1 MTRVQGE
8 LFGAEAAPEPR
19 DRITAL
25 IEQIR
30 EADHRYY
37 VLDDPWLSDAEYDAL
52 LRELQQLEA
61 THPELART
69 DSPTRR
75 VGGRPADR
83 FGSVRHSRPMLSL
96 ANVFS
101 DEELLQFDQ
110 RVRDGLQ
117 QPDEVSYLVDEK
129 FDGLAISLRYERG
142 VLVQA
147 ATRGDGEV
155 GEDVTHNARVIGAIP
170 LHLRGLYPEVLEV
183 RGEVLMFRAD
193 FEALNARQAAR
204 GERLFANPRNAAA
217 GSLRQLDPAVTR
229 ERPLR
234 FFAYGW
240 GEIVPECPLQSHHER
255 MLWLRDL
262 GLPVSQR
269 LKQVE
274 GVEGLRQA
282 HRDALARR
290 ATLAYDIDGLVYKVD
305 SLLLQE
311 RLGHV
316 ARAPRFAVAHKFPA
330 QEAHTELLAIDVQ
343 VGRTGAITPVARLK
357 PVSVGGVVVT
367 NATLHNEAEILRKDL
382 HIGDT
387 VVVRRAGDVIPEVV
401 MAIASRRLPNAA
413 TFVMPQRCPVCGS
426 AIERP
431 EDEAIARCTGG
442 LFCGAQRRQALL
454 HYAQRRAMDIEGLG
468 EKLVDQLVDSG
479 LVNTLADLYALSQAQ
494 LESLPR
500 MGERSA
506 AKLLMQIEASRR
518 RPLARLLF
526 GLGIRHVGETTARD
540 LAAHFGSLESFM
552 AADEAALLQVPDVGP
567 VVAASILRFLG
578 EHHNREVIDALV
590 RAGVAPPPVERT
602 QSAGSARLPLLGM
615 SVVLTGT
622 LPTMSREEAA
632 ERIRAAGGRV
642 QGSVSAR
649 TSLLVAGA
657 EAGSKLS
664 KAQELG
670 VRIIDEDELRRLL
683 GDTSQGEA

>member
-1 MTRVQGE
+1 MTGEQGD
-8 LFGAEAAPEPR
+8 LFGVEPVL
-19 DRITAL
+19 DVPGRILAL

-30 EADHRYY
+30 DADHRYY
-37 VLDDPWLSDAEYDAL
+37 VLDDPWLSDAAYDAL
-52 LRELQQLEA
+52 LRELQQLERL
-61 THPELART
+61 HPELVRP
-69 DSPTRR
+69 DSPSRR
-75 VGGRPADR
+75 VGGRPSEG
-83 FGSVRHSRPMLSL
+83 FGPVRHTRPMLSL
-96 ANVFS
+96 SNVFS
-101 DEELLQFDQ
+101 DEELQQFDQ

-117 QPDEVSYLVDEK
+117 QDGPVDYLVDEK
-129 FDGLAISLRYERG
+129 FDGLAISLRYEQG

-170 LHLRGLYPEVLEV
+170 LRLRGQAPAVLEV

-240 GEIVPECPLQSHHER
+240 GEIQPDSTLESHHER
-255 MLWLRDL
+255 LQWLRDL

-269 LKQVE
+269 LQRVC
-274 GVEGLRQA
+274 GVDGLQQA
-282 HRDALARR
+282 YREALLRR
-290 ATLAYDIDGLVYKVD
+290 PSLAYDIDGLVYKVD

-311 RLGHV
+311 RLGYV

-330 QEAHTELLAIDVQ
+330 QEANTELLAIDVQ

-382 HIGDT
+382 WIGDT

-401 MAIASRRLPNAA
+401 MAIASRRPVSA
-413 TFVMPQRCPVCGS
+413 TRFVMPQVCPVCGS
-426 AIERP
+426 TIERP

-468 EKLVDQLVDSG
+468 EKLVDQLVDTG
-479 LVNTLADLYALSQAQ
+479 MVRTLADLYGLDKDKLAG
-494 LESLPR
+494 LPR

-506 AKLLMQIEASRR
+506 SKLLEQIDASRT
-518 RPLARLLF
+518 RPLGRLLF
-526 GLGIRHVGETTARD
+526 GLGIRHVGEATARD
-540 LAAHFGSLESFM
+540 LATHFGSLSAFM
-552 AADEAALLQVPDVGP
+552 TADEASLLQVPDVGP
-567 VVAASILRFLG
+567 VVAASILRFLS
-578 EHHNREVIDALV
+578 EHHNREVIEALI
-590 RAGVAPPPVERT
+590 RAGVTPPPVEAPIT
-602 QSAGSARLPLLGM
+602 TATERLPLLGM

-622 LPTMSREEAA
+622 LPSLSREQAA
-632 ERIRAAGGRV
+632 DRVRAAGGRV
-642 QGSVSAR
+642 QASVSAR
-649 TSLLVAGA
+649 TSLVVAGT
-657 EAGSKLS
+657 EAGSKLT

-670 VRIIDEDELRRLL
+670 LRIIDENELLRITDVTQQN
-683 GDTSQGEA
+683 GA